1 MHLLE
6 EEASLVL
13 VRLPS
18 RWWWVFLATFGNGDL
33 DPQSVWARRQREVSG
48 QVGRMKDV
56 DQEVSLGLDFRR

>member
-18 RWWWVFLATFGNGDL
+18 RWWWVFLATFGNRDL
-33 DPQSVWARRQREVSG
+33 DPQGVWARRQREVSG